1 VRLQIPEFW
10 PWKTGAG
17 LFVHEKHGQVT
28 ISQDGKKEFRDILSG
43 WWGSGKALISAM
55 DNHFALIPGLP
66 GFQLS
71 NPSILDITSLNAL
84 LGHFAKAGG
93 IASSWK
99 VGEIHYLP

>member
-1 VRLQIPEFW
+1 
-10 PWKTGAG
+10 
-17 LFVHEKHGQVT
+17 
-28 ISQDGKKEFRDILSG
+28 
-43 WWGSGKALISAM
+43 M

-71 NPSILDITSLNAL
+71 NPSILDITSLNAS